1 MLLFLFR
8 LSGQQPQE
16 HLRGL
21 DPVVRGAALLGGAP
35 QTGRKTPRSTRLRGR
50 LEELIVQH
58 SHGFSTPREVII
70 SNLIMT
76 ILGAPMG

>member
-50 LEELIVQH
+50 LEELIV
-58 SHGFSTPREVII
+58 
-70 SNLIMT
+70 
-76 ILGAPMG
+76 